1 MSEIA
6 SAAGA
11 VRFGEQWLNQ
21 YQIGYGDFDDED
33 RSALR
38 EFSLL
43 WSIFETQALLGDMR
57 IEAMISYVDE
67 FAKVAESAGKTLQV
81 APFIPHLTYFRNQ
94 FVDDK
99 RSSTNELFDSL
110 SFAKTE
116 HRHLVSHALI
126 KLNEE
131 TPELV
136 KGLLIIVHSLRESLF
151 RSLKW
156 QRCSKKQRDDLYH
169 ASKVLMKATDLA
181 RP

>member
-1 MSEIA
+1 M
-6 SAAGA
+6 AGA

-21 YQIGYGDFDDED
+21 YQIGYSDFDDED

-43 WSIFETQALLGDMR
+43 WSIFETQAMLGDMR
-57 IEAMISYVDE
+57 IEAMVSYIDE
-67 FAKVAESAGKTLQV
+67 FAKVAESEGKPLQV
-81 APFIPHLTYFRNQ
+81 APFIPHLTYFRGQ
-94 FVDDK
+94 FVDDAS
-99 RSSTNELFDSL
+99 SSTNDVFDSL
-110 SFAKTE
+110 SFQQSE
-116 HRHLVSHALI
+116 HKDLVSHALI
-126 KLNEE
+126 KLNDD

-136 KGLLIIVHSLRESLF
+136 KALLIIVHNLRESLF

-181 RP
+181 RT